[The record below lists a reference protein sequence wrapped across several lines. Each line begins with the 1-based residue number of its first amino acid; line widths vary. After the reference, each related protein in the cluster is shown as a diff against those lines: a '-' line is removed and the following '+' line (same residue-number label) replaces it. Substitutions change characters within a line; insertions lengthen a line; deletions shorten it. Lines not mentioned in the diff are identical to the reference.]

1 MNASEQGTMYMHA
14 ARQGDIHHRC
24 KMDPNVEFHAP
35 EDNDQSVLKDI
46 CDYLA
51 ETLGVKMVNCVP
63 ISGNRMYVIEEMRPG
78 ASYHGAVW
86 MQVRHYDDEHPDG
99 YWLVMRELGELV
111 PCNVTLSPR
120 REKTPHGPLRAGF
133 QVTLSSGRLAYTQA
147 ADDMIRMIE
156 CATNTVTY
164 IESGEYKLAVDT
176 ANSIKAS
183 REVRA

>member
-86 MQVRHYDDEHPDG
+86 MRVKHYDDEHPDG
-99 YWLVMRELGELV
+99 GWWLVMRELAELV

-120 REKTPHGPLRAGF
+120 RESTSGGPEKVGF
-133 QVTLSSGRLAYTQA
+133 QVTLSSGRLTYAQA

-156 CATNTVTY
+156 CAANTVTY
-164 IESGEYKLAVDT
+164 IESGEYREAVET
-176 ANSIKAS
+176 AQAIRAEKAQ
-183 REVRA
+183 A